1 MRTKSSSLK
10 RPDILGNGDCSSHRG
25 IFNAIGKQW
34 RRRLSYLSIFA
45 TVPALLVSHVEGA
58 RSDDAE
64 KPAVSD
70 AGQRAR
76 LREKMNVSGSNPRLL
91 KRQSEFRLP
100 HQNGSF
106 DVATAPGGKDDCPG
120 QTIPGGNYTVAAP
133 FTDSGDTTGAND
145 TVTRINYYYYY
156 TFDSSGPDHAYSFTL
171 TGLGPNPKIEV
182 STTSGTYRPM
192 VYVLYGG
199 DTGRCPSGTGN
210 TAYAIVADDSHW
222 SNGTTATI
230 DSQHM
235 NYLPLNAPLHLFVD
249 SRSNDAT
256 GSGPYKVRM
265 QDVTIAGAATCTN
278 ANPIDC
284 TDFFVRQQYL
294 DFLGREPDSAGYMGW
309 QNILNNC
316 GTSPAS
322 PCDRIEVSSDF
333 FRSPEFQDR
342 GYFIYRFYSTLG
354 RNPNFNE
361 FMPDLV
367 KVSGFLSDAQLEA
380 NKSAFVQEFM
390 NRQEFKSRYES
401 LTNPVAYIDGLLQ
414 ATELQ
419 THPSR
424 DKWIAGLTTG
434 SLSRAQVL
442 RALVESTEVYR
453 KFYNKAF
460 VVEMYFGYLRRDP
473 DILYLNW
480 IQTMEQ
486 NGGDYRAMINGF
498 VNSLEYRRRFEP

>member
-1 MRTKSSSLK
+1 MITKPASMK

-25 IFNAIGKQW
+25 VFNAMGKQW
-34 RRRLSYLSIFA
+34 WRRLSYLSILA

-58 RSDDAE
+58 RSDDTE
-64 KPAVSD
+64 KPAASD
-70 AGQRAR
+70 AGQGAGR
-76 LREKMNVSGSNPRLL
+76 LQKPKVSGSNPQLL

-100 HQNGSF
+100 HQIGSF
-106 DVATAPGGKDDCPG
+106 DVASAPAGKDDCPG
-120 QTIPGGNYTVAAP
+120 QTIPGGNYTAAAP
-133 FTDSGDTTGAND
+133 FTVSGDTTGANN
-145 TVTRINYYYYY
+145 TVTHLQYYYYY
-156 TFDSSGPDHAYSFTL
+156 SFDSAGPDHIYSFTL

-182 STTSGTYRPM
+182 STSSGTYKPL
-192 VYVLYGG
+192 VYVLYGENDRG
-199 DTGRCPSGTGN
+199 CPAGTGN
-210 TAYAIVADDSHW
+210 SAYAAVASGADSV
-222 SNGTTATI
+222 GTATL
-230 DSQHM
+230 DAYQM
-235 NYLPLNAPLHLFVD
+235 NVLPLNVPLHLFVD
-249 SRSNDAT
+249 SIRNDAT
-256 GSGPYKVRM
+256 GSGPYTIRM
-265 QDVTIAGAATCTN
+265 QDVTIAGATACSN
-278 ANPIDC
+278 HNPIDC

-294 DFLGREPDSAGYMGW
+294 DFLGREPDSAGYTGW

-316 GTSPAS
+316 GTSVAA

-342 GYFIYRFYSTLG
+342 GYFTYRFYSTLG

-361 FMPDLV
+361 FMPDLA
-367 KVSGFLSDAQLEA
+367 KVSGFLSDTQLEA

-390 NRQEFKSRYES
+390 TRPEFKSRYDS
-401 LTNPVAYIDGLLQ
+401 LTNPVAYVDGLLQ

-442 RALVESTEVYR
+442 RQLVESAEVYH

-480 IQTMEQ
+480 IQTMDQ

-498 VNSLEYRRRFEP
+498 VNSIEYRKRFEP